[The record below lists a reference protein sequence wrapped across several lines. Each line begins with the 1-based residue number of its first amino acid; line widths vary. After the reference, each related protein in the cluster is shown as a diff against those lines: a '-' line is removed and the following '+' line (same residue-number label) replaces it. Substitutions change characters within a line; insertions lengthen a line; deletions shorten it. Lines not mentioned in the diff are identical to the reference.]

1 MIRAV
6 LFDLDGTFADTA
18 PDLGLALN
26 LLRESYGLL
35 PLPHETIRPVASHGA
50 RGLLEL
56 GFGSAPEQDDFN
68 RLRNEFLRF
77 YEDLQHRHSPL
88 FPGMPEVL
96 QQLRGQN
103 RLWGIVTNKPA
114 RFTLPL
120 MQALGLADDAATVVS
135 GDTCAQPKP
144 HPAPMLHA
152 CNEMGLTPEQCLYI
166 GDAERDI
173 EAAHA
178 AGMPALVAGWGYL
191 SKDDQPENWG
201 ADAIIAQPHDI
212 LSYLLAHD

>member
-1 MIRAV
+1 
-6 LFDLDGTFADTA
+6 
-18 PDLGLALN
+18 
-26 LLRESYGLL
+26 
-35 PLPHETIRPVASHGA
+35 
-50 RGLLEL
+50 
-56 GFGSAPEQDDFN
+56 
-68 RLRNEFLRF
+68 
-77 YEDLQHRHSPL
+77 
-88 FPGMPEVL
+88 
-96 QQLRGQN
+96 
-103 RLWGIVTNKPA
+103 
-114 RFTLPL
+114 